1 MTLFSSFMRRTG
13 LLKTT
18 LCAAAWLGLTMAA
31 ASPPPTPDE
40 LKYPNIIK
48 PIAQFGVYGSGIAEL
63 NEPSGIDFG
72 LDGSVYI
79 ADLNKH
85 RIVQMDLK
93 GNVKRSWGS
102 LGQEPGQFKFP
113 HALGIDPANGDV
125 YVADTGN
132 RRVQVFAADGRHL
145 RTLAPPA
152 QQPFGSITGVAARN
166 GRVVVVDAAR
176 DRVYLFEHN
185 KFQGTI
191 GGSGDGAGQ
200 FDQPADV
207 TIDDNGY
214 FYVAD
219 SYNNRI
225 QKFTPEGRH
234 VLSWGGW
241 GSHSGFL
248 ATPSG
253 IRFRAGKLYVADLI
267 NHRIQVF
274 GRDGQFLY
282 QWGRHPAVAHEGQG
296 RMHYPHN
303 LAVSHDGARTVI
315 CEPFEYRCQV
325 FANDTRQL
333 AANVDDTAW
342 WDKATR
348 FHYGSKV
355 SAGPTI
361 AAIAEPDTH
370 SVLIF
375 DNVGEEPKLLTKL
388 GGQGREPGKFVRPS
402 GMYLDEEKGQV
413 LVSDGGNHRLQLFQ
427 LQKSLSGNAYVPNSA
442 SLVKSISL
450 LNIVP
455 KTDQDSVLPPAPIE
469 PSAIIR
475 SADGLYFVA
484 DPHNARILVLTKD
497 LKYMRA
503 IGKYG
508 TNPGELLV
516 PSNIAFSPDQRIL
529 YVVDTYNFRIQAYDR
544 AGKYLF
550 HWGGPGIGSAQFM
563 HAFGIAVDKAGNVF
577 VGDDGANRIQKFDA
591 KGGFIKKWGQWGTEP
606 GQFYKPKGI
615 AIDPRG
621 RLMVMNFGNHRGE
634 VFDTEGNFL
643 FMFGIAD
650 GYSIPVANTEREVT
664 DRNSNAGTY
673 VVSYKVSPAQ
683 VPLNQL
689 FDIEL
694 RVVDSKF
701 RDAPPDDLQVAVD
714 AVMPAH
720 HHGMNVR
727 PTIVKTSKGAWK
739 ITGMNFHMP
748 GYWKLSFDLTRGR
761 VTERADFDITVKNN

>member
-1 MTLFSSFMRRTG
+1 MTKVASAMRWTG
-13 LLKTT
+13 LLNRA
-18 LCAAAWLGLTMAA
+18 LCLVACLSCALAA
-31 ASPPPTPDE
+31 ASPAPTPDE

-48 PIAQFGVYGSGIAEL
+48 PVSQFGVYGTGIAEL

-93 GNVKRSWGS
+93 GGSKKAWGS
-102 LGQEPGQFKFP
+102 MGQGAGQFKFP
-113 HALGIDPANGDV
+113 HALGIDPGNGDV

-132 RRVQVFAADGRHL
+132 RRVQVFAADGRYL
-145 RTLAPPA
+145 RELTAPA
-152 QQPFGSITGVAARN
+152 GQMFGFITGVAARN
-166 GRVVVVDAAR
+166 GRVVVVDAGR
-176 DRVYLFEHN
+176 DCVYLFEQN
-185 KFQGTI
+185 KFQGAI
-191 GGSGDGAGQ
+191 GRSGTGAGE

-207 TIDDNGY
+207 TIDDQGN

-225 QKFTPEGRH
+225 QKFTPRGTH
-234 VLSWGGW
+234 LLSWGGW

-253 IRFRAGKLYVADLI
+253 IRYRAGKLYVADLI

-274 GRDGQFLY
+274 GQDGEFLY

-296 RMHYPHN
+296 RMHYPQN
-303 LAVSHDGARTVI
+303 LAVSHDGTRTVI

-325 FANDTRQL
+325 FSNDTRQL
-333 AANVDDTAW
+333 ASNVDDTAW

-348 FHYGSKV
+348 FHYGTKV
-355 SAGPTI
+355 AAGPTI

-370 SVLIF
+370 SVLVF
-375 DNVGEEPKLLTKL
+375 DNLGEEPKLLTKL

-402 GMYLDEEKGQV
+402 GMHLDEEKGQV

-427 LQKSLSGNAYVPNSA
+427 LQKSLSSKSYVPNSA

-450 LNIVP
+450 LDIVP
-455 KTDQDSVLPPAPIE
+455 KNNQDPLLPPSPIE

-475 SADGLYFVA
+475 SAEGQYYLA
-484 DPHNARILVLTKD
+484 DPHNARILVLSKD
-497 LKYMRA
+497 MKYVRSIGQYGLK
-503 IGKYG
+503 
-508 TNPGELLV
+508 PGDLLV
-516 PSNIAFSPDQRIL
+516 PSNIAFSPDQKIL

-550 HWGGPGIGSAQFM
+550 HWGTPGIGSSQFM
-563 HAFGIAVDKAGNVF
+563 HAFGIAVDRNGNVF

-591 KGGFIKKWGQWGTEP
+591 KGGFIKKWGKWGTEP
-606 GQFYKPKGI
+606 GQFYKPKGL

-650 GYSIPVANTEREVT
+650 GYTMPVASTEKEVT
-664 DRNSNAGTY
+664 DRTSNAGTY
-673 VVSYKVSPAQ
+673 VVSYKITPIQ
-683 VPLNQL
+683 VELNRL
-689 FDIEL
+689 FDIEV

-701 RDAPPDDLQVAVD
+701 REAPPDDLLVAVD

-720 HHGMNVR
+720 NHGMNVR
-727 PTIVKTSKGAWK
+727 PSIVKTSKGVWK

-748 GYWKLSFDLTRGR
+748 GYWKLSFDLTRGK
-761 VTERADFDITVKNN
+761 VTERADFDITVKNM